1 MKDATKFYNEKS
13 SAKSVI
19 RLKRFQIVF
28 AQNASIVVQKT
39 KNGDRRE
46 IFEKKLG
53 SILRGKN
60 VTLIFL
66 GIETHCSKTPL
77 RLGLPAR

>member
-1 MKDATKFYNEKS
+1 MKKVQQ
-13 SAKSVI
+13 KSVI

-66 GIETHCSKTPL
+66 GIETHCSKTLIRSPII
-77 RLGLPAR
+77 